1 MNYKN
6 SYLLK
11 VYLLTALLAMP
22 FQLFAQYQAS
32 PDQVLSLSLQE
43 AMDLAV
49 DQNFRLEQAGYD
61 VDKTKAQFRQTN
73 AVFLPQVSFEYNAIS
88 TDDPLNVFGFK
99 LKQEVVSQQDF
110 NPVLLNDPDA
120 YENYSAK
127 FEVRQP
133 LINPDMFLQRSAMKS
148 QLNSVNEQLEGTKN
162 YVRYQVRQQYYN
174 LILHIEQIEVLES
187 ALKTAGEHRRQ
198 AQNYFEEGL
207 ISKEDYLSAKV
218 YELDMESRMLQTK
231 NALDKVQEDMALL
244 LGLEGDI
251 TVQPTDELN
260 YELQADAAV
269 ATNDFEV
276 NNAQTRA
283 IDYKVQAAKKMVRAS
298 EFSFIP
304 KINLFGSYEFNDN
317 DFAGFDAS
325 SYMIGANLRWD
336 IFSGFSKVGKV
347 MEAKADYRKAQ
358 SMQESHRLDQENKV
372 RQAMRSI
379 DHATKQIALTEQ
391 AIEQSTEDVKIRT
404 NRYVEG
410 MERTTDLLEAETKL
424 AEAKLKNVM
433 ALYQYNMSIA
443 ALEMLLENDL
453 KN

>member
-1 MNYKN
+1 MNNEKLYVLGVC
-6 SYLLK
+6 LL
-11 VYLLTALLAMP
+11 LGALMMP
-22 FQLFAQYQAS
+22 FNLNAQHNSEVANR
-32 PDQVLSLSLQE
+32 LSLSLEE
-43 AMDLAV
+43 ATEIAL
-49 DQNFRLEQAGYD
+49 DQNYDIEQAGYD
-61 VDKTKAQFRQTN
+61 VDKSRAQFQQTN
-73 AVFLPQVSFEYNAIS
+73 AVFLPQISFEYNAIS

-133 LINPDMFLQRSAMKS
+133 LINPDMFLQRSAVKS
-148 QLNSVNEQLEGTKN
+148 QLNSANEQLAGRKN
-162 YVRYQVRQQYYN
+162 HVRFQVRQQYYN
-174 LILHIEQIEVLES
+174 LILHIEQIDVLDA

-207 ISKEDYLSAKV
+207 ISKEDYLAAKV
-218 YELDMESRMLQTK
+218 YELDMESRKLQTQ
-231 NALDKVQEDMALL
+231 NALDKVQEDLALL
-244 LGLEGDI
+244 LGLDGAVTI
-251 TVQPTDELN
+251 SPTDELN
-260 YELQADAAV
+260 YELV
-269 ATNDFEV
+269 PEVSIATSGFEV

-283 IDYKVQAAKKMVRAS
+283 IEYRVQAAKKMVRAS

-317 DFAGFDAS
+317 DFVGFDAS

-358 SMQESHRLDQENKV
+358 SMQESHRIDQENKV
-372 RQAMRSI
+372 RQAVRSI
-379 DHATKQIALTEQ
+379 DHATKQITLTEQ

-424 AEAKLKNVM
+424 AEAKLKQVM

-443 ALEMLLENDL
+443 ALEMLLEQDF

>member
-1 MNYKN
+1 MNYRN
-6 SYLLK
+6 SYVPK
-11 VYLLTALLAMP
+11 VYLMAAMLLLP
-22 FQLFAQYQAS
+22 LQLFSQGQVTT
-32 PDQVLSLSLQE
+32 DQTLSLSLQE
-43 AMDLAV
+43 AMELAV
-49 DQNFRLEQAGYD
+49 DQNFNLEQAGYD

-148 QLNSVNEQLEGTKN
+148 QLNSANEQLEGTKN

-174 LILHIEQIEVLES
+174 LILHNEQIEVLES

-231 NALDKVQEDMALL
+231 NALEKVQEDMALL
-244 LGLEGDI
+244 LGLEGNT

-317 DFAGFDAS
+317 EFAGFDAS

-379 DHATKQIALTEQ
+379 DHATKQISLTEQ

>member
-6 SYLLK
+6 SYVLK
-11 VYLLTALLAMP
+11 VYLLVTVFLMP
-22 FQLFAQYQAS
+22 FQLFSQERGQQ
-32 PDQVLSLSLQE
+32 DQVLSLSLQE
-43 AMDLAV
+43 AMELAIE
-49 DQNFRLEQAGYD
+49 QNFSLEQAGYD
-61 VDKTKAQFRQTN
+61 VDKVKAQFQQTN

-120 YENYSAK
+120 YDNYSAK

-174 LILHIEQIEVLES
+174 LILHIEQIKVLET

-218 YELDMESRMLQTK
+218 YELDMESQKLQTQ
-231 NALDKVQEDMALL
+231 NALDKVQEDLALL
-244 LGLEGDI
+244 LGLEGKVR
-251 TVQPTDELN
+251 VQPTDDLN
-260 YELQADAAV
+260 YELSPEAAIG
-269 ATNDFEV
+269 THDFEV

-283 IDYKVQAAKKMVRAS
+283 IEYKVQAAKKMVRAS

-358 SMQESHRLDQENKV
+358 SMQENHRLDQENKV

-379 DHATKQIALTEQ
+379 DHATKQISLTEQ

-433 ALYQYNMSIA
+433 AVYQYNMSIA
-443 ALEMLLENDL
+443 ALQMLLENDL
-453 KN
+453 IN